1 MSLRFP
7 HRSTDGHSATPAPEQ
22 GHSRQLTG
30 APELADSPA
39 SYPDRACC
47 CPARPLV
54 KVILPA
60 SDTRPPVDLW
70 LCGHHWRASR
80 AALAGTG
87 AVAYDLSPA
96 ETEPAGAR
104 QGVVV

>member
-7 HRSTDGHSATPAPEQ
+7 HRSADGHAGTSAAQ
-22 GHSRQLTG
+22 GSPRSHPG
-30 APELADSPA
+30 APELADSPVT
-39 SYPDRACC
+39 YPDRACC

-54 KVILPA
+54 KVILPGT
-60 SDTRPPVDLW
+60 DTRPPVDLW

-80 AALAGTG
+80 EALAGTG
-87 AVAYDLSPA
+87 AVAYDLA
-96 ETEPAGAR
+96 TEETEPSAGR